1 MQPILRHTM
10 THPMNMVTFCLS
22 EVRSTILTLLSSHQ
36 LDVTYFFGT
45 APFEAN
51 PSQPKFSRNPTF
63 GSKTPSRL
71 RFVSESDGYRS
82 GFWSILVIFNIDHPI
97 IGVSNYIVT
106 AKFLFLMVN
115 SLPINWRI
123 FAAYIPWKSRDI
135 PLNPRT
141 YHHFDCFWWLHHHF
155 CMRKIPWKSAT
166 CGAAPPGPGAR
177 WGQATSRNSRLPS
190 SCSRLFAGAR
200 SLGSYILYI
209 LLWSISCINIY
220 IL

>member
-1 MQPILRHTM
+1 MGYPIPSIGLYIYDRHYPCLYGHLGMQPILRHTM

-36 LDVTYFFGT
+36 LDVTDFFGT

-51 PSQPKFSRNPTF
+51 LSQPKFSRNPTF

-106 AKFLFLMVN
+106 AKFHYQWVKSLFLMVN
-115 SLPINWRI
+115 SLPITWG
-123 FAAYIPWKSRDI
+123 FLLLTSHG
-135 PLNPRT
+135 NPVT
-141 YHHFDCFWWLHHHF
+141 FY
-155 CMRKIPWKSAT
+155 
-166 CGAAPPGPGAR
+166 
-177 WGQATSRNSRLPS
+177 
-190 SCSRLFAGAR
+190 
-200 SLGSYILYI
+200 
-209 LLWSISCINIY
+209 
-220 IL
+220 

>member
-1 MQPILRHTM
+1 MQPILRHTRL
-10 THPMNMVTFCLS
+10 MNMVTFLLS
-22 EVRSTILTLLSSHQ
+22 EVCSTILMLLSSHQ
-36 LDVTYFFGT
+36 LDVADFLGT

-141 YHHFDCFWWLHHHF
+141 YHHFDCF
-155 CMRKIPWKSAT
+155 
-166 CGAAPPGPGAR
+166 
-177 WGQATSRNSRLPS
+177 
-190 SCSRLFAGAR
+190 
-200 SLGSYILYI
+200 
-209 LLWSISCINIY
+209 
-220 IL
+220 